1 MARAQWRRA
10 GQAAGGQGAAIHV
23 AEMRAQLCEVSC
35 EDTDMVKATISVL
48 VGFVIWF
55 VAATLG
61 NFLVR
66 ALIPTYVV
74 AEAVMAFT
82 LPMLLARLTVGFFS
96 SLVAGFACSWVARQ
110 SRKPTYVLS
119 VIMVVF
125 FLPVHYNLL
134 AKFPIWY
141 HVAFLGTLAPLII
154 LGGTLRGRLETK
166 AVNAP

>member
-1 MARAQWRRA
+1 
-10 GQAAGGQGAAIHV
+10 
-23 AEMRAQLCEVSC
+23 
-35 EDTDMVKATISVL
+35 MVRATIGIL

-61 NFLVR
+61 NLLVR
-66 ALIPTYVV
+66 TLIPTYVA

-82 LPMLLARLTVGFFS
+82 LPMLLARLAVGLLS
-96 SLVAGFACSWVARQ
+96 SLVAGFACSFVTRR
-110 SRKPTYVLS
+110 SRRAIYVFS
-119 VIMVVF
+119 VTMVVF

-154 LGGTLRGRLETK
+154 LGGALRGRLQTK
-166 AVNAP
+166 AVHAP

>member
-1 MARAQWRRA
+1 MA
-10 GQAAGGQGAAIHV
+10 
-23 AEMRAQLCEVSC
+23 
-35 EDTDMVKATISVL
+35 KATISAL

-61 NFLVR
+61 NLLLR
-66 ALIPTYVV
+66 TLIPNYIA

-82 LPMLLARLTVGFFS
+82 LPMLLARLAVGIFS
-96 SLVAGFACSWVARQ
+96 SLVAGFACSYVARR
-110 SRKPTYVLS
+110 SRKPIYVLS

-141 HVAFLGTLAPLII
+141 HVVFLGTLAPLII
-154 LGGTLRGRLETK
+154 FGAALRGRLQTK
-166 AVNAP
+166 AVDAP

>member
-1 MARAQWRRA
+1 
-10 GQAAGGQGAAIHV
+10 
-23 AEMRAQLCEVSC
+23 
-35 EDTDMVKATISVL
+35 MVRATISVF

-61 NFLVR
+61 NLFFR
-66 ALIPTYVV
+66 ALIPTYIA

-82 LPMLLARLTVGFFS
+82 LPMLLARLSVGFFS
-96 SLVAGFACSWVARQ
+96 SVVAGFACSYIARR
-110 SRKPTYVLS
+110 SRKPIYVLS

-141 HVAFLGTLAPLII
+141 HLVFLGTLAPLII
-154 LGGTLRGRLETK
+154 FGAALGGRLSMRP
-166 AVNAP
+166 NNRWSGP